1 MAIKLKK
8 KSRPDKTIEIKSIL
22 VTEGE
27 IINTI
32 KSLTNKKSTGYNNIS
47 SKVIKAL
54 CDRNKSLTYIF
65 NNSLKEGP

>member
-1 MAIKLKK
+1 MK
-8 KSRPDKTIEIKSIL
+8 PIL

-47 SKVIKAL
+47 SKAIKAL
-54 CDRNKSLTYIF
+54 CDRSKSLTYIF

>member
-1 MAIKLKK
+1 MK
-8 KSRPDKTIEIKSIL
+8 PIL

-27 IINTI
+27 IINTQ
-32 KSLTNKKSTGYNNIS
+32 KSLTNKKSTGYTNVS

-54 CDRNKSLTYIF
+54 GDKSKSLF